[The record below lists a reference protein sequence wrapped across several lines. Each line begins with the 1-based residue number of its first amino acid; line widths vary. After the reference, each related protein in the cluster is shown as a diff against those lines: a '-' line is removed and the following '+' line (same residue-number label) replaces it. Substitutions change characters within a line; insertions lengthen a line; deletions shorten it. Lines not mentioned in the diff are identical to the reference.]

1 MTAYEM
7 RISDWSSDVF
17 SSDLN
22 ADAVAARQL
31 GPVKCAVSAADQ
43 RIEYQVAFPQTRN
56 AKAGRQAAMGHFF
69 MRMAFYFTAR
79 AFHHMDG
86 IGGAGIEQD
95 HTEFIAAQSAQN
107 ISMPDRSLH
116 IFRKGDKSP
125 VPRAMSQLVV

>member
-1 MTAYEM
+1 M
-7 RISDWSSDVF
+7 RISDWSSDVC
-17 SSDLN
+17 SSDL
-22 ADAVAARQL
+22 
-31 GPVKCAVSAADQ
+31 AADQ

-125 VPRAMSQLVV
+125 VPRAMSQLVVTSIELVDVG

>member
-1 MTAYEM
+1 M
-7 RISDWSSDVF
+7 RISDWSSDVC
-17 SSDLN
+17 SSDL
-22 ADAVAARQL
+22 
-31 GPVKCAVSAADQ
+31 AADQ

-95 HTEFIAAQSAQN
+95 HTEFIAAQSPQN
-107 ISMPDRSLH
+107 IPMPVRSLLLD
-116 IFRKGDKSP
+116 RKSTRLNSSHSCAARMP
-125 VPRAMSQLVV
+125 SSA

>member
-1 MTAYEM
+1 
-7 RISDWSSDVF
+7 
-17 SSDLN
+17 
-22 ADAVAARQL
+22 
-31 GPVKCAVSAADQ
+31 
-43 RIEYQVAFPQTRN
+43 
-56 AKAGRQAAMGHFF
+56 MGHFF

-125 VPRAMSQLVV
+125 VPRAMSQLVVKRLEIEIGRAHVRTPVTNAHIVCRLLLEKKKTNYQINTQK